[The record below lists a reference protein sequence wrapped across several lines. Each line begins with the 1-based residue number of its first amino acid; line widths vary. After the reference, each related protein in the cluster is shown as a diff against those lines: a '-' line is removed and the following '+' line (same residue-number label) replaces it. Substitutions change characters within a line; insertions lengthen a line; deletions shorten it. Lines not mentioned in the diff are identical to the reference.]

1 MPQEV
6 PSDSR
11 SSSPSTIGEDLTI
24 EGNVSSTGELH
35 INGRIKGDVSCAAA
49 ILGETSAIEGNVAAE
64 EVMICGRLVGSIRGR
79 RVMLQSTAHVE
90 GDILHQDLAMEQ
102 GAYFDGRSRRS
113 KDALSATDLTPE
125 LAVEKPKEEHGDGRK
140 STSNFVRTL
149 QQSDSS

>member
-1 MPQEV
+1 
-6 PSDSR
+6 
-11 SSSPSTIGEDLTI
+11 LTI
-24 EGNVSSTGELH
+24 KGNVSSTGELH

-64 EVMICGRLVGSIRGR
+64 EAAICGRLVGSMGR

-113 KDALSATDLTPE
+113 KDALSATDL
-125 LAVEKPKEEHGDGRK
+125 RR
-140 STSNFVRTL
+140 NW
-149 QQSDSS
+149 QSKRRR